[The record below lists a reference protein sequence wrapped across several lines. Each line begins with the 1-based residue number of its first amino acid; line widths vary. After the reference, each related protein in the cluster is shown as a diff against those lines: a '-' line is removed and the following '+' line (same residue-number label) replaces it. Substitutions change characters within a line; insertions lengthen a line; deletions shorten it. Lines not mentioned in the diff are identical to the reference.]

1 VNQYGQYCPVAM
13 ATEIMGDRWTL
24 LIVRDLLS
32 GMRHFNDLERGLP
45 GISRGTLSSRLRR
58 LQKAGVLEKHS
69 HGQGQKTEY
78 HLTTAGKD
86 LYEIIN
92 ALSAWGARWAFGDP
106 TEEQLD
112 PILLLWW
119 MRNRVQ
125 LDKLSKQRVVIQ
137 FDFHHKKTETYWLIL
152 TPEDVSVCLTHP
164 GFDSDVL
171 VTAELASF
179 FKLWLGRISYREAL
193 EAQAVRVDAI
203 PSLRRAFP
211 TWFAWSLAAPAVRAA
226 RRFQDADR

>member
-1 VNQYGQYCPVAM
+1 M
-13 ATEIMGDRWTL
+13 
-24 LIVRDLLS
+24 
-32 GMRHFNDLERGLP
+32 
-45 GISRGTLSSRLRR
+45 
-58 LQKAGVLEKHS
+58 
-69 HGQGQKTEY
+69 
-78 HLTTAGKD
+78 
-86 LYEIIN
+86 
-92 ALSAWGARWAFGDP
+92 
-106 TEEQLD
+106 
-112 PILLLWW
+112 
-119 MRNRVQ
+119 
-125 LDKLSKQRVVIQ
+125 
-137 FDFHHKKTETYWLIL
+137 
-152 TPEDVSVCLTHP
+152 THP